1 MKEIKELL
9 FSLCERDAVGNV
21 SSAADFA
28 FEILKKYTQAKKA
41 DNLTVIGTLKGE
53 SEYTLMLDA
62 HIDEVAFVV
71 TDVDDE
77 GFLTVAKCGGIDL
90 RTLPAKRVTVHGREK
105 VTGVFCSAPPHLSN
119 GETEYSDISKLKIDT
134 LLGGKAKEIISV
146 GDFVTSD
153 TSPASLLSDRVT
165 SKAVDDRAGVVC
177 LLELAR
183 RFSGKK
189 LPITVKFAVCDAEEL
204 GTRGSKTAAF
214 RINPDEAIAIDVSF
228 GDGPNI
234 SEEECGKLSEGAMIG
249 YSPALDGVISKK
261 LTNIAKKNGIPAQS
275 EIMGAR
281 TGTDADV
288 ISVTRQGVR
297 TGLVSIPLR
306 NMHTSAEVVDSR
318 DIKAVCDLLEKY
330 ILSGGVMN
338 D

>member
-9 FSLCERDAVGNV
+9 FSLCERDAVGNI
-21 SSAADFA
+21 SSAADFI
-28 FEILKKYTQAKKA
+28 FENLKNYTDVEKA

-53 SEYTLMLDA
+53 SDYTLMLDA
-62 HIDEVAFVV
+62 HIDEVAFIV
-71 TDVDDE
+71 TDIDDE

-90 RTLPAKRVTVHGREK
+90 RTLPAKRVTIHGKEN
-105 VTGVFCSAPPHLSN
+105 VAGVFCSVPPHLSD

-146 GDFVTSD
+146 GDYVTSD
-153 TSPASLLSDRVT
+153 TCPASLLSDRVT

-183 RFSGKK
+183 RLSGKK
-189 LPITVKFAVCDAEEL
+189 LPVTVKFAVCDAEEL

-214 RINPDEAIAIDVSF
+214 RINPDEAVAIDVSF
-228 GDGPNI
+228 GDGPDL
-234 SEEECGKLSEGAMIG
+234 SAEECGKLSEGAMIG
-249 YSPALDGVISKK
+249 YSPALDGDISKK
-261 LTNIAKKNGIPAQS
+261 LTRIAKENGISAQS

-306 NMHTSAEVVDSR
+306 NMHTAAEVVDLQ

-330 ILSGGVMN
+330 ILSGGVM
-338 D
+338 DD

>member
-28 FEILKKYTQAKKA
+28 FEILKKYTQAEKA
-41 DNLTVIGTLKGE
+41 DNLTVIGTLKGQ

-90 RTLPAKRVTVHGREK
+90 RTLPAKRVTVHGKEK
-105 VTGVFCSAPPHLSN
+105 VTGVFCSAPPHLSD

-153 TSPASLLSDRVT
+153 TFPDSLLSDRVT
-165 SKAVDDRAGVVC
+165 SKAVD
-177 LLELAR
+177 
-183 RFSGKK
+183 
-189 LPITVKFAVCDAEEL
+189 EEL

-228 GDGPNI
+228 GDGPDI
-234 SEEECGKLSEGAMIG
+234 SKEECGKLSEGAMIG

-261 LTNIAKKNGIPAQS
+261 LTNIAKENGIPAQS

-306 NMHTSAEVVDSR
+306 NMHTAAEVVDLK